1 MGLSGLKPCKR
12 LVKDCVSFDWEVLL
26 LFALF
31 DWKVFLFA
39 LEFGGCW
46 YVACLS
52 TRFLSSQG
60 FTQISVKDII
70 ERATHSVLRSS
81 FWSWVKKMDEDWG
94 YMGSRKEDIGTRK
107 NEDNPNNEPN
117 AVCTKFSSNS
127 L

>member
-12 LVKDCVSFDWEVLL
+12 LVKDCVSFDREVL

-31 DWKVFLFA
+31 DRKVFLFV

-60 FTQISVKDII
+60 FTQILVRDILKGQH
-70 ERATHSVLRSS
+70 TQH
-81 FWSWVKKMDEDWG
+81 
-94 YMGSRKEDIGTRK
+94 
-107 NEDNPNNEPN
+107 
-117 AVCTKFSSNS
+117 
-127 L
+127 

>member
-12 LVKDCVSFDWEVLL
+12 LVKDCVSFDREVL

-31 DWKVFLFA
+31 DRKVFLFV

-46 YVACLS
+46 YVSCLS

-60 FTQISVKDII
+60 FTQILVRDII
-70 ERATHSVLRSS
+70 ERATHSALRSS
-81 FWSWVKKMDEDWG
+81 FWIWVKKMDEDWDHVE
-94 YMGSRKEDIGTRK
+94 SRKEDIGTRK
-107 NEDNPNNEPN
+107 NGDNPNNQPN